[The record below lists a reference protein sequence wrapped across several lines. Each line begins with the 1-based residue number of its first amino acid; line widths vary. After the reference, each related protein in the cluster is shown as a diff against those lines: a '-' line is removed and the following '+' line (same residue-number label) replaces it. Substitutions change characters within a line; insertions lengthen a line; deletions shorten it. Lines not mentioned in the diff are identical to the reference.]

1 MQGLG
6 YGILLGSTLVK
17 VPQVVNVV
25 RARSAGER
33 ATQGA
38 CTLRSALQTLAAE
51 RRGQGAHL
59 LLEPPPRLKTPVMHP
74 CCPC

>member
-25 RARSAGER
+25 RARSAGESVKKR
-33 ATQGA
+33 LCWQ
-38 CTLRSALQTLAAE
+38 RK
-51 RRGQGAHL
+51 
-59 LLEPPPRLKTPVMHP
+59 PRVGKHSGKLFSQFSFQHSNT
-74 CCPC
+74 